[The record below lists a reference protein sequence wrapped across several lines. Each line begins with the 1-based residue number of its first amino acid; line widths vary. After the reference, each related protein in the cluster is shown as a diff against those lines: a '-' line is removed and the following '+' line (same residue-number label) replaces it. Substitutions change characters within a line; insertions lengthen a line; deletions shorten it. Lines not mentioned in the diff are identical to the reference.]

1 MKAPILIAAAL
12 VAPGL
17 LRAQTVAQR
26 VARAPDGVVRMTYA
40 ARPGVCGNGSNI
52 NTSTREDRD
61 AQWETDCEHGPVRL
75 VFTKSGDSVSH
86 VQVRVGSRWRA
97 DAPPATDLGTVPAAE
112 AATFLLDVARRGTKS
127 GDEAILAAQ
136 LADSI
141 EIWPRL
147 LDIAKNKEIPAAT
160 RRRALFW
167 LGQAAGDQVAEAM
180 GNIANDAREDRDVRL
195 AAVFGLRR
203 RPADDAIPALIRS
216 SDSDRDPE
224 VRRQAMFWLSQSKDP
239 RAVAWFEKVLT
250 GR

>member
-1 MKAPILIAAAL
+1 MKAPILIAAVL

-26 VARAPDGVVRMTYA
+26 VARAPDGVVRMTFA

-52 NTSTREDRD
+52 ITNARETRD
-61 AQWETDCEHGPVRL
+61 AQWESDCERGPVRL
-75 VFTKSGDSVSH
+75 VFDKSGNTISH
-86 VQVRVGSRWRA
+86 VKVRVGGRWRA
-97 DAPPATDLGTVPAAE
+97 DAPPSTDLGTVPAGQ
-112 AATFLLDVARRGTKS
+112 AADFLLDVARQGSKAA
-127 GDEAILAAQ
+127 DEVILAAQ

-141 EIWPRL
+141 TIWPRL
-147 LDIAKNKEIPAAT
+147 LDLAKDQELPAPT

-167 LGQAAGDQVAEAM
+167 LGQAAGDQVVEAM
-180 GNIANDAREDRDVRL
+180 GDIAGDVKEDREVRV
-195 AAVFGLRR
+195 AAVFGLSR
-203 RPADDAIPALIRS
+203 RPADEAVPALIRI

>member
-1 MKAPILIAAAL
+1 MKAPILIAAVL

-52 NTSTREDRD
+52 STNAHDERD
-61 AQWETDCEHGPVRL
+61 AQWENDCERGPVRL

-86 VQVRVGSRWRA
+86 VQVRVGGRWRT
-97 DAPPATDLGTVPAAE
+97 DAPPSTDLGTVPAAQ
-112 AATFLLDVARRGTKS
+112 AADFLLDVARHGSKA
-127 GDEAILAAQ
+127 GDEVILAAQ
-136 LADSI
+136 LADSVT
-141 EIWPRL
+141 IWPRL
-147 LDIAKNKEIPAAT
+147 LDIAKDKEIPTAT

-167 LGQAAGDQVAEAM
+167 LGQAAGDQVVDAM
-180 GNIANDAREDRDVRL
+180 GDIASDAKEDREVRL
-195 AAVFGLRR
+195 AAVFGLSR
-203 RPADDAIPALIRS
+203 RPADEAVPALIRIS
-216 SDSDRDPE
+216 NSDRDPE